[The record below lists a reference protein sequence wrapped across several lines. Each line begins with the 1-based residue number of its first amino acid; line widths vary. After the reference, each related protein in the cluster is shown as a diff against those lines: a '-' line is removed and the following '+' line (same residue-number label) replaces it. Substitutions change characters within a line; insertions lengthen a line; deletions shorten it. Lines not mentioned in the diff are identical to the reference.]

1 MLFATVEQIVAERED
16 IFRHAVQSA
25 DANTT
30 PIVKGTKKRKKVK
43 QNPNPSPTKHQPD
56 PKTDHRDDVRQVD
69 QEVVTNQPGDDDK
82 ALTAEEIAKLYE
94 EEDPDEN

>member
-1 MLFATVEQIVAERED
+1 MNTQVHLHTVDQIVAERED
-16 IFRHAVQSA
+16 IFGQAVQSA

-30 PIVKGTKKRKKVK
+30 PIVRQTKKRKKVK
-43 QNPNPSPTKHQPD
+43 QQPTPSPTKHQPD
-56 PKTDHRDDVRQVD
+56 
-69 QEVVTNQPGDDDK
+69 QEVATNQPGDDDK